1 MRLAAIVLLPF
12 VVALPCAAQDVVS
25 GFSRT
30 PVRLT
35 ADTTPQAPV
44 PAFAYVGRPVE
55 DNVISIEG
63 RPALEPQLFAL
74 VATRQG
80 QPLSIADVRQTITH
94 FYSLGRFD
102 DVQVEAE
109 HSPNGGVHVR
119 YLLQPVHAVYAVR
132 FRRPLGLPESML
144 RERMAER
151 FGETPAV
158 GRAADVAAA
167 LEDLYREAGYLEAD
181 VRAAPPIVEH
191 NPDRTTLVFD
201 VNPGGRARISRTN
214 IVGDPIE
221 PQAELIGRL
230 GVQPGQ
236 PYQPADIRRK
246 LAEHVQRL
254 RHRGYYQASA
264 TVESA
269 AISPDRMQADLTIA
283 VRPGPLVTVR
293 YEGDPIPRERLTEFV
308 PIEREGSVDEDLLE
322 DAKNRITAYLTQQGY
337 WRATVTHTERAGP
350 GTLAIVFHIT
360 RGPQYH
366 VGPEGVEVSGNASMP
381 IEEFRP
387 ALRTLAPGDPFD
399 AAKLDAIVGAITR
412 VYQTRGFATM
422 KAQSAVIETQPGLVR
437 PVITIAEGPRVVVGT
452 VSIEGNTHI
461 KAEELLAR
469 VTSKT
474 GAPYYGPTVAS
485 DRDAIL
491 VEYLN
496 AGYSAANV
504 TITPRVSPDGTRADL
519 PFTVV
524 EGPQTIVD
532 HIIVVGNTRTDES
545 VIRRELQLHEGK
557 PLGLQDLIESRTR
570 LSALG
575 LFRRVRITPL
585 EHGNSGDHDVLVTV
599 EEAMRTT
606 IGYGG
611 GAEINRLLEADP
623 VTGEARENVEFAPRG
638 FFEIGRRNI
647 GGRNRT
653 ANLYT
658 RLSLRP
664 NRDRANPK
672 TFGFAEYRIVGTYR
686 QPRPFRGAGDFT
698 VTAAVEQGV
707 RSSFNFS
714 RKGANVEV
722 ARRLSNVIRGS
733 ARYSFTTTRIFD
745 VQPTDP
751 EDASFIQRLFP
762 QVRVSAFSVALARDT
777 RDDVVD
783 PQGGTFVTADGTIA
797 ARILGSEVGF
807 NKAFLTGF
815 WYRNLGHPHLV
826 FATGLRLGLAS
837 PFARRS
843 PADLIQQVPA
853 SERFFAGGDTTI
865 RGFALDSVA
874 VPALISA
881 NGFPIGGDAVIILN
895 GELRAPV
902 WRDLA
907 GALFIDGGNVFPR
920 PSDID
925 LHELRGSV
933 GFGLRY
939 RSPLGPIRVDL
950 GFKLNRRVIV
960 DRLEPRTA
968 LHFSIGQAF

>member
-1 MRLAAIVLLPF
+1 MRLAAIALLSLL
-12 VVALPCAAQDVVS
+12 ALPRGASAQAQPPNAAPPQPPVS
-25 GFSRT
+25 AS
-30 PVRLT
+30 
-35 ADTTPQAPV
+35 
-44 PAFAYVGRPVE
+44 AFAGRPVE
-55 DNVISIEG
+55 DNAISIEG

-74 VATRQG
+74 VVTRPG
-80 QPLSIADVRQTITH
+80 RPLSIAEVRETITH

-102 DVQVEAE
+102 DVEVEAE
-109 HSPNGGVHVR
+109 NSATGGVHLR
-119 YLLQPVHAVYAVR
+119 YLLQPIHAVYAVR
-132 FRRPLGLPESML
+132 FRGSLGLPESML
-144 RERMAER
+144 RDRMAER
-151 FGETPAV
+151 FGETPPVA
-158 GRAADVAAA
+158 RAADVAAG
-167 LEDLYREAGYLEAD
+167 LEDLYREHGYLEAD

-201 VNPGGRARISRTN
+201 VNAGGRTRISRTN

-221 PQAELIGRL
+221 PAAQLLDRL
-230 GVQPGQ
+230 AVQPGQ
-236 PYQPADIRRK
+236 PYEPAEISRR
-246 LAEHVQRL
+246 LADHVQRL

-269 AISPDRMQADLTIA
+269 TISPDRTHADLTIA
-283 VRPGPLVTVR
+283 VRPGPLVSIR
-293 YEGDPIPRERLTEFV
+293 YEGDPIPRERLAEFV

-322 DAKNRITAYLTQQGY
+322 DAKNRMTAYLAQQGY
-337 WRATVTHTERAGP
+337 WRATVTHTEEAGP
-350 GTLAIVFHIT
+350 GTLAIVFHVA

-366 VGPEGVEVSGNASMP
+366 VGPDGVEVTGTQSMP
-381 IEEFRP
+381 IEEFRT
-387 ALRTLAPGDPFD
+387 ALRTLAPGDPFV
-399 AAKLDAIVGAITR
+399 AAKLDAIVGAITQA
-412 VYQTRGFATM
+412 YQSRGFATM
-422 KAQSAVIETQPGLVR
+422 KAESAVNESQPGVVR
-437 PVITIAEGPRVVVGT
+437 PAITVTEGPRVTVGT
-452 VSIEGNTHI
+452 VSIEGNTSI
-461 KAEELLAR
+461 RAEELLAH

-491 VEYLN
+491 VDYLN
-496 AGYSAANV
+496 AGYAAANV
-504 TITPRVSPDGTRADL
+504 TITPRLSPDGTRADL
-519 PFTVV
+519 PFTVA

-532 HIIVVGNTRTDES
+532 HIIVVGNSRTDAS

-557 PLGLQDLIESRTR
+557 PLGLQDLIESRAR

-575 LFRRVRITPL
+575 LFRRVRITPIS
-585 EHGNSGDHDVLVTV
+585 HGNDNDVLVTV
-599 EEAMRTT
+599 EEALRTT

-623 VTGEARENVEFAPRG
+623 VTGEAREDLEFAPRG

-664 NRDRANPK
+664 NRDPSNPK
-672 TFGFAEYRIVGTYR
+672 TFGFAEYRVVGTYR

-722 ARRLSNVIRGS
+722 ARRLSAILRGS

-751 EDASFIQRLFP
+751 QDASFIARLFP
-762 QVRVSAFSVALARDT
+762 QVRLSAFSVALARDT

-807 NKAFLTGF
+807 SKAYASGF
-815 WYRNLGHPHLV
+815 WYRNLGHPRLV

-843 PADLIQQVPA
+843 PDDLIQQVPA
-853 SERFFAGGDTTI
+853 SDRFFAGGDTTI

-881 NGFPIGGDAVIILN
+881 NGFPIGGNAVVIMN
-895 GELRAPV
+895 GELRAPL

-907 GALFIDGGNVFPR
+907 GALFIDAGNVFPR

-925 LHELRGSV
+925 FGELRGSA

-950 GFKLNRRVIV
+950 GFKLDRRVIA

-968 LHFSIGQAF
+968 VHFSIGQAF

>member
-1 MRLAAIVLLPF
+1 MRLALVVLLPF
-12 VVALPCAAQDVVS
+12 LAAAGVARA
-25 GFSRT
+25 
-30 PVRLT
+30 
-35 ADTTPQAPV
+35 QAPSPAV
-44 PAFAYVGRPVE
+44 PSPQSPAPASAYVGRAIE
-55 DNVISIEG
+55 DNAISIEG
-63 RPALEPQLFAL
+63 RPALEPPLFAL
-74 VATRQG
+74 VATRPG
-80 QPLSIADVRQTITH
+80 GPLSMADVRETITH
-94 FYSLGRFD
+94 FYSLGRFN

-109 HSPNGGVHVR
+109 NAPNGRVHVR
-119 YLLQPVHAVYAVR
+119 YLLQPIHAVFAVK
-132 FRRPLGLPESML
+132 FRGTLGLPESTL

-151 FGETPAV
+151 FGETPPV
-158 GRAADVAAA
+158 GRAADVAAS
-167 LEDLYREAGYLEAD
+167 LEDLYREHGYLEAD
-181 VRAAPPIVEH
+181 VRAAPPIIEH
-191 NPDRTTLVFD
+191 DPDRTTLLFD
-201 VNPGGRARISRTN
+201 VNPGTRARIAQTS

-221 PQAELIGRL
+221 PQAELITRL
-230 GVQPGQ
+230 GVQVGQ
-236 PYQPADIRRK
+236 PYQPAEIRRK

-269 AISPDRMQADLTIA
+269 TVTPDRMQAELTIA

-293 YEGDPIPRERLTEFV
+293 YQGDPIPKERLAEFV

-322 DAKNRITAYLTQQGY
+322 DAKNRIASYLQQQGY
-337 WRATVTHTERAGP
+337 WRATVTHTEQTGP
-350 GTLAIVFHIT
+350 GTLAIVFQVT

-366 VGPEGVEVSGNASMP
+366 VGPGGVEVSGNASIP

-387 ALRTLAPGDPFD
+387 AVRTLAPGDPFV
-399 AAKLDAIVGAITR
+399 AAKLDAILGAITQ
-412 VYQTRGFATM
+412 VYQTRGFANM
-422 KAQSAVIETQPGLVR
+422 KAESAVDEIQPGLLR
-437 PVITIAEGPRVVVGT
+437 PGIVITEGPRVVVGT
-452 VSIEGNTHI
+452 VSIQGNTHI
-461 KAEELLAR
+461 ATEELLAR

-474 GAPYYGPTVAS
+474 GAPYYGPTIAA
-485 DRDAIL
+485 DRDAVL
-491 VEYLN
+491 VDYLN
-496 AGYSAANV
+496 AGYAAANV
-504 TITPRVSPDGTRADL
+504 TITPQLNGERADL
-519 PFTVV
+519 PFTVA

-545 VIRRELQLHEGK
+545 VIRRELQLHEGQ
-557 PLGLQDLIESRTR
+557 PLGLQDLIESRAR

-585 EHGNSGDHDVLVTV
+585 AHGTDNDVLVTV
-599 EEAMRTT
+599 DEALRTT

-623 VTGEARENVEFAPRG
+623 VTGDAREDIEFAPRG

-664 NRDRANPK
+664 NRDPTNPK

-714 RKGANVEV
+714 RKGVNVEI
-722 ARRLSNVIRGS
+722 ARRLSNILRGS

-751 EDASFIQRLFP
+751 QDASFIARLFP
-762 QVRVSAFSVALARDT
+762 QVRLSAFSLALARDT

-797 ARILGSEVGF
+797 ARVLGSEVGF
-807 NKAFLTGF
+807 SKAYVSGF
-815 WYRNLGHPHLV
+815 WYRNLGHPRLV

-843 PADLIQQVPA
+843 PDDLIQQVPA
-853 SERFFAGGDTTI
+853 SDRFFAGGDTTI

-874 VPALISA
+874 VPELISA
-881 NGFPIGGDAVIILN
+881 NGFPIGGNAVVIMN

-902 WRDLA
+902 WRDLT
-907 GALFIDGGNVFPR
+907 GALFIDGGNVFR
-920 PSDID
+920 LPSDID
-925 LHELRGSV
+925 LGELRGSV

-950 GFKLNRRVIV
+950 GFKLDRRVIV

>member
-1 MRLAAIVLLPF
+1 MRLAAIVLLP
-12 VVALPCAAQDVVS
+12 LIAAFARPAEAQAARS
-25 GFSRT
+25 
-30 PVRLT
+30 
-35 ADTTPQAPV
+35 PQASV
-44 PAFAYVGRPVE
+44 PASAYVGRSVE
-55 DNVISIEG
+55 DVAISIEG

-80 QPLSIADVRQTITH
+80 RPLSIADVRATITH

-109 HSPNGGVHVR
+109 NSASGTVHVR
-119 YLLQPVHAVYAVR
+119 YLLEPIHAVFAVK
-132 FRRPLGLPESML
+132 FRGPLGISESML
-144 RERMAER
+144 RDRMAER
-151 FGETPAV
+151 FGETPPV
-158 GRAADVAAA
+158 GRAPDVAAS
-167 LEDLYREAGYLEAD
+167 LEDLYREEGYLEAD
-181 VRAAPPIVEH
+181 VRAAAPIVEH

-201 VNPGGRARISRTN
+201 VNTGGRARISRTN

-221 PQAELIGRL
+221 PQPELMGRL

-236 PYQPADIRRK
+236 PYQPARIRRK

-264 TVESA
+264 TMESA
-269 AISPDRMQADLTIA
+269 TISPDRMQADLTIA

-293 YEGDPIPRERLTEFV
+293 YEGDPIPKEKLAEFV

-322 DAKNRITAYLTQQGY
+322 DAKNRMAAYVTQQGY
-337 WRATVTHTERAGP
+337 WRAAVTHTEQAGP
-350 GTLAIVFHIT
+350 GTLAIVFHVT

-366 VGPEGVEVSGNASMP
+366 VGPEGVEVSGNASIP

-387 ALRTLAPGDPFD
+387 ALRTLAPGDPFV
-399 AAKLDAIVGAITR
+399 AARLDAIVGAITQLYR
-412 VYQTRGFATM
+412 TRGFATM
-422 KAQSAVIETQPGLVR
+422 KAQSAANETQSGVVR
-437 PVITIAEGPRVVVGT
+437 PVIAIMEGPGVVVGT
-452 VSIEGNTHI
+452 VSIEGNTHL
-461 KAEELLAR
+461 KSEELLAR

-474 GAPYYGPTVAS
+474 GATYYGPRIAS

-496 AGYSAANV
+496 AGYAAANV
-504 TITPRVSPDGTRADL
+504 TIAPRVSPDGGRADL

-532 HIIVVGNTRTDES
+532 HIIVVGNTRTDVS
-545 VIRRELQLHEGK
+545 VIRRELQLQEGK

-585 EHGNSGDHDVLVTV
+585 EHGNSGDHDVIITV
-599 EEAMRTT
+599 EEASRTT

-623 VTGEARENVEFAPRG
+623 VTGEAREDLEFAPRG

-664 NRDRANPK
+664 NRDPNNPK

-714 RKGANVEV
+714 RKG
-722 ARRLSNVIRGS
+722 RLSNILRGS
-733 ARYSFTTTRIFD
+733 IRYSFGTTRIFD
-745 VQPTDP
+745 VQLSPNDQLAP
-751 EDASFIQRLFP
+751 LIPRLFP
-762 QVRVSAFSVALARDT
+762 QVRISAFSLALARDT

-783 PQGGTFVTADGTIA
+783 PQGGTFLTADGTVA
-797 ARILGSEVGF
+797 ARAIGSEVGF
-807 NKAFLTGF
+807 SKVFVTGF
-815 WYRNLGHPHLV
+815 IYRNLGHPHLV
-826 FATGLRLGLAS
+826 FAGGLRLGVAN
-837 PFARRS
+837 PFGAQPS
-843 PADLIQQVPA
+843 DDGIDVVPA

-865 RGFALDSVA
+865 RGFALDSVGA
-874 VPALISA
+874 TGTISPL
-881 NGFPIGGDAVIILN
+881 GFPIGGDAVVILN

-902 WRDLA
+902 WRDL
-907 GALFIDGGNVFPR
+907 GAAAFIDGGNVFLQ
-920 PSDID
+920 PSEFAI
-925 LHELRGSV
+925 HELRGSV

-950 GFKLNRRVIV
+950 GFKLDRREVGG
-960 DRLEPRTA
+960 RLEPRTA